1 MSQGAKGFLSP
12 EIHLTKATLIVKQVW
27 KVLGLH
33 MISHICDGSVVIQC
47 GNFIAWSGII
57 LRREESKLQKS
68 SCPWGDG
75 GSIDVPILRRDL
87 PVTQQCS
94 CTLCCCDR
102 IHLLI
107 SPSPDP
113 SGQGSD

>member
-47 GNFIAWSGII
+47 GNFIA
-57 LRREESKLQKS
+57 
-68 SCPWGDG
+68 
-75 GSIDVPILRRDL
+75 
-87 PVTQQCS
+87 
-94 CTLCCCDR
+94 
-102 IHLLI
+102 
-107 SPSPDP
+107 
-113 SGQGSD
+113 